1 VLLLTAR
8 DAVEDRVRGLDLGAD
23 DYLTKPFALPELLAR
38 LRVLL
43 RREPRPRPAV
53 LEVGELRLDPARRTA
68 TRGDT
73 RLDLTAKEFAVL
85 ECFMRRAG
93 EVLTRTQLI
102 EHVWDA
108 DFDNDSNIVDVYIAS
123 LRSKLGRPAGR
134 RMLQTVR
141 GVGYRLATD
150 PSDAHADA

>member
-1 VLLLTAR
+1 
-8 DAVEDRVRGLDLGAD
+8 
-23 DYLTKPFALPELLAR
+23 
-38 LRVLL
+38 
-43 RREPRPRPAV
+43 
-53 LEVGELRLDPARRTA
+53 
-68 TRGDT
+68 
-73 RLDLTAKEFAVL
+73 
-85 ECFMRRAG
+85 MRRAG